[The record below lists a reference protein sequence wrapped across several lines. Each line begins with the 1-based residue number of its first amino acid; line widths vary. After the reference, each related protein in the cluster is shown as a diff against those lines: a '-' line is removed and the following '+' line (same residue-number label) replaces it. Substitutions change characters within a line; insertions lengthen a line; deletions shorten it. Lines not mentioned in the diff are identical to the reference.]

1 VYVLCTHIMTALKV
15 ITADDDIIYPPHTLF
30 ELIVNSRR
38 LPNAALGHLGFRLPR
53 QRGVPLEHGHF
64 HYREGCNE
72 TSDQVLL
79 LPPNPSFITHNC
91 TQHMSIIGSYVYMYA
106 WDTCPCLPAC
116 SVPGQSSQY
125 PSFEAAR
132 SMFSHVCVNR

>member
-1 VYVLCTHIMTALKV
+1 MHLRSRPRVYVLCTHVMTALKV

-79 LPPNPSFITHNC
+79 LPPPLFHH
-91 TQHMSIIGSYVYMYA
+91 TQLHTAHVYHRSLCIYVCMDYMSM
-106 WDTCPCLPAC
+106 PAC
-116 SVPGQSSQY
+116 
-125 PSFEAAR
+125 
-132 SMFSHVCVNR
+132 MFSAWPIQSIPLL